1 MKSLVAFFE
10 IPATDFD
17 RAIRFYE
24 SVFNVQLTAMD
35 YGHEKMA
42 FFPEENGECPGAIS
56 CSSAISFLPSEQG
69 VLVSLR
75 VPNMETAIASI
86 EKSRGKIVIPK
97 TKIEA
102 ESRGYF
108 AVFIDCEGNRVGL
121 HSDK

>member
-1 MKSLVAFFE
+1 MRSLVAFFE

-24 SVFNVQLTAMD
+24 AVFNVQFTAMD
-35 YGHEKMA
+35 CGHEKMA

-56 CSSAISFLPSEQG
+56 WSSAISFLPSENG

-75 VPNMETAIASI
+75 IPNMEAAIASI
-86 EKSRGKIVIPK
+86 EKNGGKVIISK

-102 ESRGYF
+102 ESRGFF

-121 HSDK
+121 YSDK